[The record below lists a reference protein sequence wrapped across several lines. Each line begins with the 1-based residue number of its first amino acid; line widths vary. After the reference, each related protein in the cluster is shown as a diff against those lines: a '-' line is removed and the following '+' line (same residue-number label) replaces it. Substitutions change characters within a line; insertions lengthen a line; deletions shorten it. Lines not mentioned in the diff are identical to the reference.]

1 VHRLTRDIYVP
12 AGDVGF
18 WQGTFRDPTAAEFAP
33 ARKAV
38 DEHQEI
44 FVDVMYGDLE
54 GGQRAVTRFAML
66 PRSDDGWL
74 LTAGRVWNID
84 RADPR

>member
-1 VHRLTRDIYVP
+1 MTRLTRDIYVP

-18 WQGTFRDPTAAEFAP
+18 WQGTFRDPS
-33 ARKAV
+33 
-38 DEHQEI
+38 HGL

-54 GGQRAVTRFAML
+54 DVQRTVTRFALL
-66 PRSDDGWL
+66 PRDGGVWL
-74 LTAGRVWNID
+74 SPAGRVWNID